1 MITKQIKEC
10 LAWSLI
16 VDTTPDLTHTEQLSI
31 CLRIVATDGKITEH
45 LLGCN
50 KAEITTGKSLFEIF
64 VKAFESKG
72 VSLEKLKA
80 QTNVG
85 ASNMS
90 GRCNGLQ
97 AIIKEKIGKHVL
109 YVHCYAHLLNLVMSD
124 SVGAGMNVGILFDSL
139 EALHNLFN
147 RCHKVHEYFEKAQK
161 NEGIQVLTVKRL
173 NTVRWSSREICLD
186 TFNKRYD
193 VIMKVLKDVSEDS
206 AIDEKHQSIA
216 NGLFDNFS
224 CKEFVATALLFIE
237 IFGITGP
244 LSRCLQSKRVDLAKA
259 CSLVTGSK
267 KQIESLRHNCETI
280 IEKMNSFENC
290 RWNSEGSLRRRIKR
304 LNVNE
309 SDEDVWR
316 R

>member
-1 MITKQIKEC
+1 M
-10 LAWSLI
+10 I
-16 VDTTPDLTHTEQLSI
+16 VDTTPDLTHTKQLSI
-31 CLRIVATDGKITEH
+31 CLRIVATDGKVTEH

-50 KAEITTGKSLFEIF
+50 KAESTTGKSLFEII

-72 VSLEKLKA
+72 VPLEKLKA
-80 QTNVG
+80 QTYDG

-90 GRCNGLQ
+90 GRYNGLQ

-109 YVHCYAHLLNLVMSD
+109 YVHCYAHSLNLLMSD
-124 SVGAGMNVGILFDSL
+124 SVGADMNIGISFDSL
-139 EALHNLFN
+139 GALHSFFN

-186 TFNKRYD
+186 IFNKRYD

-224 CKEFVATALLFIE
+224 FKEFVATALLFIE
-237 IFGITGP
+237 IFVITGP
-244 LSRCLQSKRVDLAKA
+244 LSRYLQSKRVDLAKA
-259 CSLVTGSK
+259 CSLVSGSM
-267 KQIESLRHNCETI
+267 KQIESLRHNYEAI
-280 IEKMNSFENC
+280 IEMNSFENC
-290 RWNSEGSLRRRIKR
+290 HWNSEGSRRRRIK
-304 LNVNE
+304 
-309 SDEDVWR
+309 
-316 R
+316 